1 LINIKKFNSMPR
13 DWLVALKIFLQIN
26 SDIVILKLKDTSL
39 SLEKDGLQIT
49 LFTVGDLKQVMRELK
64 AF

>member
-1 LINIKKFNSMPR
+1 MINIKKFNSMPR

>member
-1 LINIKKFNSMPR
+1 MPR
-13 DWLVALKIFLQIN
+13 DWLVALKNFLQIN

-49 LFTVGDLKQVMRELK
+49 LFTVSDLKQIMKELK
-64 AF
+64 VF